1 MTLAHDRIHAAVEQR
16 VIADG
21 ERLSVRTAILSL
33 PAVHGIG
40 KGPVK
45 KEGCLGVYVD
55 AVIKHGMDFVINQG
69 KNVASQVHVSD
80 VSSAV
85 ELLVER
91 ALSTPQTN
99 AIGWGKDGY
108 YFVEAEELPFVVQAE
123 SVARLFVA
131 RGLIESVEVEHLRPE
146 AVKKIHPYALVM
158 WGTNH
163 RARAQKLR
171 AVGWMPAGPLKEKTV
186 EEMVDAVLEARN
198 DN

>member
-1 MTLAHDRIHAAVEQR
+1 
-16 VIADG
+16 
-21 ERLSVRTAILSL
+21 
-33 PAVHGIG
+33 
-40 KGPVK
+40 
-45 KEGCLGVYVD
+45 
-55 AVIKHGMDFVINQG
+55 
-69 KNVASQVHVSD
+69 
-80 VSSAV
+80 
-85 ELLVER
+85 
-91 ALSTPQTN
+91 
-99 AIGWGKDGY
+99 
-108 YFVEAEELPFVVQAE
+108 
-123 SVARLFVA
+123 VARLLVA